1 MKRLIMRTRVTTK
14 KNHNKPNVVL
24 FKSSGMEVPMRQGL
38 AECLAILIVI
48 SKHYRWVF
56 LIFLFLIFKEHVIFF
71 IGSFGGLEF
80 LVKKRAGIL

>member
-1 MKRLIMRTRVTTK
+1 
-14 KNHNKPNVVL
+14 
-24 FKSSGMEVPMRQGL
+24 MRQGL